1 MKFLID
7 NALSPLIA
15 RGLRTAG
22 HDAVHVREYK
32 IQSASDAEVF
42 ARAASEYRIIVSA
55 DTDFGTLLALR
66 QESSPSVILFR
77 GRSTRSPM
85 KQLRVLLA
93 NLPNLETALEKGSIV
108 VFDETRIR
116 IRPLPIGGE
125 ETA

>member
-22 HDAVHVREYK
+22 YDAVHVREYTM
-32 IQSASDAEVF
+32 QSASDTEVF

-66 QESSPSVILFR
+66 QESNPSVILFR
-77 GRSTRSPM
+77 GRSTRSPV

-108 VFDETRIR
+108 VFDETRVR